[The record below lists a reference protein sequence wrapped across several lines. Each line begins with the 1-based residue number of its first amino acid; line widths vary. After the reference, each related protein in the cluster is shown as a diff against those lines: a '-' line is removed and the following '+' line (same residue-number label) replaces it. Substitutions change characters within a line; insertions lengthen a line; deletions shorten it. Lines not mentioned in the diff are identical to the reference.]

1 MPEPAS
7 AQNTDQ
13 REKENQMNANAEEMD
28 LRERLDLMQ
37 RMIAE
42 GRRKQES
49 WGWTFVLWG
58 VAYYVAFFWAWLAN
72 FPYAWPI
79 TMAAGAVL
87 TFIGFSRPSYRVP
100 ETIIG
105 RAVASIWIATGI
117 SMFILF
123 DALGFGLHLSEPRA
137 FFAAASAMIGL
148 ANAACSLTLRWKAEF
163 LCAIVWWGAAVIA
176 CFCNPIT
183 TFVVF
188 LIAIFLCQI
197 VFGAYMMVLESRQ
210 RRQVA
215 RHA

>member
-1 MPEPAS
+1 
-7 AQNTDQ
+7 
-13 REKENQMNANAEEMD
+13 MNANAEEME

-58 VAYYVAFFWAWLAN
+58 IAYYVAFFWGWLGK

-79 TMAAGAVL
+79 TMTAAAIL
-87 TFIGFSRPSYRVP
+87 TSLRFSRPKRRSP
-100 ETIIG
+100 ETTIG
-105 RAVASIWIATGI
+105 RAIGSIWTATGAT
-117 SMFILF
+117 MFILL
-123 DALGFGLHLSEPRA
+123 DAMGFGLHLADPRA

-148 ANAACSLTLRWKAEF
+148 ANAACSLTLKWKAEF
-163 LCAIVWWGAAVIA
+163 LCAIVWWAAAIVACFTSLVTTVIA
-176 CFCNPIT
+176 
-183 TFVVF
+183 F
-188 LIAIFLCQI
+188 LVAIFLCQI
-197 VFGAYMMVLESRQ
+197 VFGAYMMVLEARQ

>member
-1 MPEPAS
+1 
-7 AQNTDQ
+7 
-13 REKENQMNANAEEMD
+13 
-28 LRERLDLMQ
+28 
-37 RMIAE
+37 MIAE

-58 VAYYVAFFWAWLAN
+58 IAYYAAFFWAWLGN
-72 FPYAWPI
+72 FVYAWPI
-79 TMAAGAVL
+79 TMIAAGIL
-87 TFIGFSRPSYRVP
+87 TSIGFARPRHRSP
-100 ETIIG
+100 ETTMG
-105 RAVASIWIATGI
+105 RAIASIWIASGV

-123 DALGFGLHLSEPRA
+123 DAMGFGLHLSDARV

-163 LCAIVWWGAAVIA
+163 LCAIVWWAAAVIA
-176 CFCNPIT
+176 CFCSQVT
-183 TFVVF
+183 AVAAF
-188 LIAIFLCQI
+188 LTAIFLCQI

>member
-1 MPEPAS
+1 
-7 AQNTDQ
+7 
-13 REKENQMNANAEEMD
+13 MNANAEEMD

-37 RMIAE
+37 KMIAE

-58 VAYYVAFFWAWLAN
+58 IAYYVAFFWDWLAS
-72 FPYAWPI
+72 FPLAWPI
-79 TMAAGAVL
+79 TMAAGGVL
-87 TFIGFSRPSYRVP
+87 TFIGFSRRKYRAP
-100 ETIIG
+100 ETTIG
-105 RAVASIWIATGI
+105 RAIASIWIATGV

-123 DALGFGLHLSEPRA
+123 DAMGFGMHMGEARV

-148 ANAACSLTLRWKAEF
+148 ANAACSLTLKWKAEF
-163 LCAIVWWGAAVIA
+163 LCAIVWWAAAIVA
-176 CFCNPIT
+176 CFCNLVT
-183 TFVVF
+183 AGVAF
-188 LIAIFLCQI
+188 LAAIFICQI

>member
-1 MPEPAS
+1 
-7 AQNTDQ
+7 
-13 REKENQMNANAEEMD
+13 MNANAEEME

-49 WGWTFVLWG
+49 WGWTYVLWG
-58 VAYYVAFFWAWLAN
+58 IAYYVAFFWGWLSN

-79 TMAAGAVL
+79 TMAAAAIL
-87 TFIGFSRPSYRVP
+87 TFRGFSRPGHRSP
-100 ETIIG
+100 ETTIG
-105 RAVASIWIATGI
+105 RAIASIWIATGATL
-117 SMFILF
+117 FILL
-123 DALGFGLHLSEPRA
+123 DAMGFGLHLADPRA
-137 FFAAASAMIGL
+137 FFAAASAIIGL

-163 LCAIVWWGAAVIA
+163 LCAIVWWVAAVVACTTGVKTTVIA
-176 CFCNPIT
+176 
-183 TFVVF
+183 F
-188 LIAIFLCQI
+188 LTAIFLCQI